1 MMYVKIVTVPY
12 GIPAMIWFYD
22 IREFRKFGAVS
33 GKYHLF
39 HFLTTAELIIDL
51 SHVDNSISLL
61 TCAAN
66 VIITG

>member
-1 MMYVKIVTVPY
+1 MYVKIVAVRHGVPT
-12 GIPAMIWFYD
+12 MIRFYD
-22 IREFRKFGAVS
+22 IREFRKFGTVS
-33 GKYHLF
+33 GEYKLF

-51 SHVDNSISLL
+51 SHVDNGISLL